1 MIEHI
6 VNIMMNIT
14 NSDVVYL
21 WMLLA
26 VLVASIEHELS
37 LYRHSLKMYWVYIA
51 INLIVWYITIIEFVI
66 NYKLRRGKRK

>member
-6 VNIMMNIT
+6 VDITMNIT
-14 NSDVVYL
+14 NSDIIYL
-21 WMLLA
+21 WILLS
-26 VLVASIEHELS
+26 VLVGSIEHEIS
-37 LYRHSLKMYWVYIA
+37 LYRHSLKMYWIYLA